1 MGVWNRSASA
11 ITLRHHCHF
20 ITIRHGRQPLK
31 RNLSLCGMMP
41 RVSPADFGNRRP
53 SYQYATT
60 QCHLPF
66 GAPPTS
72 SCTMFWFSSRSSST
86 SIKSNENE
94 NERNENLSENT
105 TNMRDRRAFRRRKGL
120 RSCAAQS
127 VHGWLRREPFCFDRT
142 VTVLNLNMATTR
154 WRRNN
159 SYSSMSDLPGQYRKA
174 YHDSITSF
182 INVLQK
188 GDDLTPSMEAALDR
202 LADAGFADVQF
213 AQNFRKAKDNQILL
227 AQTQNLLKEKTKQY
241 EERQATAVFITEKAN
256 QLEMTLEDTKRQLK
270 QIEDEGDK
278 DSNFTDV
285 TSDSNNDKKT
295 SEAETLLRKSVEK
308 EIQQL
313 QRQLEGRKNHVAS
326 IEQSLAKLHESIESI
341 KEHEATLQTSLSADE
356 YQQTQEV
363 VEETMLVLCDALA
376 DHIQQ
381 RHSTLIQQYQN
392 MDSKTGK

>member
-1 MGVWNRSASA
+1 
-11 ITLRHHCHF
+11 
-20 ITIRHGRQPLK
+20 
-31 RNLSLCGMMP
+31 
-41 RVSPADFGNRRP
+41 
-53 SYQYATT
+53 
-60 QCHLPF
+60 
-66 GAPPTS
+66 
-72 SCTMFWFSSRSSST
+72 
-86 SIKSNENE
+86 
-94 NERNENLSENT
+94 
-105 TNMRDRRAFRRRKGL
+105 
-120 RSCAAQS
+120 
-127 VHGWLRREPFCFDRT
+127 
-142 VTVLNLNMATTR
+142 
-154 WRRNN
+154 
-159 SYSSMSDLPGQYRKA
+159 MSDLPGQYRKA